1 VKGEKNAVRRV
12 HIHCMIIHVV
22 NRQRKQQHTSV
33 LVDIFVI
40 LLFKLPLEVD
50 IFVILLFKLRLEP
63 GKLLQQDR
71 SVRARLSY
79 GKEFAKGTRS

>member
-33 LVDIFVI
+33 L
-40 LLFKLPLEVD
+40 LPLEVD